1 MKEQR
6 IDAEKHD
13 SLDWRYPD
21 GGLRAWLVV
30 LGCFMYATTI
40 MAYGLT
46 WGVFQD
52 YYHTNMFPNT
62 SLSILSLAGGL
73 QNFLMNFT
81 AYLSG
86 GLGDRYGYKVRSSR
100 FHSRARLI
108 ALSSFLAY
116 LCLLAS
122 AFTTKLFH
130 VFLFQGVFLGIS
142 HGLSMPLYMSLPS
155 QWFLKKRGLA
165 TGLAVSGAGIGGGI
179 QSLVVRK
186 LLVKVGFRN
195 TLLIYSSMHGVVWIV
210 ALCLIKERRSPDQVQ
225 QKKRWIPERVDGR
238 LYSVAT
244 SVFVGIF
251 GFLAPFYFS
260 TTYTKQFV
268 PSIAH
273 DPLKPVVPL
282 VLMNFSGTLRFVF
295 LIYDVA
301 SCIITNLIHSYSWIR
316 LAGKLADYLGPMNV
330 FFSSFFFG
338 GLFQILIWTF
348 AKTYAAIIVFSILS
362 GLVGCWFISLLPVVC
377 AELFGV
383 EGLSTI
389 TGLMIL
395 ANSPGQLAG
404 APIAGAIFSAS
415 GGSWVAVTMYSG
427 GAMVLGSL
435 CILYGEL
442 VRTSSIPDV

>member
-86 GLGDRYGYKVRSSR
+86 GLGDRYGYK
-100 FHSRARLI
+100 RLI

-282 VLMNFSGTLRFVF
+282 VLMNFSAGFGR
-295 LIYDVA
+295 I
-301 SCIITNLIHSYSWIR
+301 

-435 CILYGEL
+435 CILYARFSFEK
-442 VRTSSIPDV
+442 RIWAFA